1 MVRTPASQA
10 GNAGSIP
17 VICSRLIY
25 GYSSMV
31 EPTVSKTVDEG
42 STPSVRA
49 IWPRSSVGRE
59 KNASSSYVT
68 GSNPVGVL
76 KTVHCHCGLDMLRFS
91 WFSRIRQSS
100 LPAWAF
106 KLKSSTESMSLYII
120 KTGDGGSLHTARSS
134 EVRAI
139 FEQCDALARIG
150 CDVVLFILF
159 NISAI
164 GVVPICCF
172 RVSLPLLNHMRSMT
186 MSLNRIGL
194 SKPKASGSS

>member
-1 MVRTPASQA
+1 MYC
-10 GNAGSIP
+10 SIVMHGQLLFKKAFIP
-17 VICSRLIY
+17 PPI
-25 GYSSMV
+25 
-31 EPTVSKTVDEG
+31 E
-42 STPSVRA
+42 
-49 IWPRSSVGRE
+49 
-59 KNASSSYVT
+59 
-68 GSNPVGVL
+68 VGVFCQNYD
-76 KTVHCHCGLDMLRFS
+76 K
-91 WFSRIRQSS
+91 
-100 LPAWAF
+100 
-106 KLKSSTESMSLYII
+106 